1 MGSNWQ
7 SMIAV
12 DLDGDPSRFIKIKVL
27 KLLLTQMEPWVH
39 EMIAIHL
46 QLRTYMM
53 SERFAVKL
61 DSVLD
66 LKGLFHL
73 AICSF

>member
-12 DLDGDPSRFIKIKVL
+12 DLDRDPSIFIKIKVL

-39 EMIAIHL
+39 ERIAIHL

-53 SERFAVKL
+53 SERFTVKL
-61 DSVLD
+61 DPILD

-73 AICSF
+73 IRG

>member
-1 MGSNWQ
+1 
-7 SMIAV
+7 MIAV
-12 DLDGDPSRFIKIKVL
+12 DLDRDPSIFIKIKVL

-39 EMIAIHL
+39 ERIAIHL

-61 DSVLD
+61 DPVLD

-73 AICSF
+73 IGG